1 MMLAVMKVSVMKS
14 SSPWEYLSLHR
25 AGVLDCHACDTVAV
39 SKQQVPD
46 DKVVKGVDIA
56 LVVIAAAVNPW

>member
-14 SSPWEYLSLHR
+14 SSPWEYLNLHR
-25 AGVLDCHACDTVAV
+25 AGVLECHACDTVAV
-39 SKQQVPD
+39 NKQQVPD
-46 DKVVKGVDIA
+46 DKVVKGVDMA